1 MKRQQYIKSDKS
13 AQSGGAALNGGIAAQ
28 RTVLLRRYIKS
39 DKSAQSGGAALNGGI
54 VAQRTAPLRPKNMS
68 GRI

>member
-1 MKRQQYIKSDKS
+1 MYACFTARQ
-13 AQSGGAALNGGIAAQ
+13 
-28 RTVLLRRYIKS
+28 RYIKS

-54 VAQRTAPLRPKNMS
+54 VAQRTALLRPKNMS